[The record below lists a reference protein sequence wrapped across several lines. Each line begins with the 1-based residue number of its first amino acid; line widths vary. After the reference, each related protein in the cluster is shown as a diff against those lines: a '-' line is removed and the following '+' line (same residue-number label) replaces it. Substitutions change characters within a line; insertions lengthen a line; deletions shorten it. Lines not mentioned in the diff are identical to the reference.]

1 MMIKNPKHIKSFLPG
16 TVIDIK
22 TAAGNIVK
30 KGDVLIIFDAMKMH
44 NRIITTIDGKIK
56 SINVRQNDAVP
67 KDFIM
72 IELE

>member
-16 TVIDIK
+16 TIMDVK
-22 TAAGNIVK
+22 AATGNIVK

-44 NRIITTIDGKIK
+44 NRIVAPIDGTIK
-56 SINVRQNDAVP
+56 SVNVKQNDTVP

>member
-16 TVIDIK
+16 TVVDVK
-22 TAAGNIVK
+22 TATGNTVK

-44 NRIITTIDGKIK
+44 NRIISTIDGKVK
-56 SINVRQNDAVP
+56 SVNVKQNSTVP